1 MTGTEISQKTS
12 LALFYATLAC
22 AAGTIA
28 LGIGVGPKG
37 MAWASCFGS
46 ALCFID
52 LWRRRKAGL
61 LLPTIM
67 LGVNLLFLIV
77 AGMLAFFF
85 LSPLPD
91 VSLQMP
97 KLSQNVSELNGAFRV
112 RLPEG
117 WAAEPLHADNEI
129 GFRAHPV
136 NRTAYMGVAE
146 LTVRVRVME
155 KKQAANSEF
164 FEKMAQTLNLSSG
177 QKKRL
182 FEFRTEPAELLN
194 ESSGLWSYLV
204 LKRFWIPLYQTS
216 LFGLQ
221 KGRYLCSVATSGLKS
236 HDKLATVMCLG
247 VMESIQMA
255 ENAEK
260 FL

>member
-1 MTGTEISQKTS
+1 MEIYQKTS
-12 LALFYATLAC
+12 LTLFYAAVIGALV
-22 AAGTIA
+22 TIA
-28 LGIGVGPKG
+28 LGIAMGPK
-37 MAWASCFGS
+37 AI
-46 ALCFID
+46 ALAACIGIVLCLTD
-52 LWRRRKAGL
+52 LWRRKKARAAL
-61 LLPTIM
+61 LLPMIM
-67 LGVNLLFLIV
+67 LGANLLFLVI

-85 LSPLPD
+85 LSPLPE

-97 KLSQNVSELNGAFRV
+97 KLSQNVSELNGAFRL

-117 WAAEPLHADNEI
+117 WSVEPLHAANEI

-136 NRTAYMGVAE
+136 ERTAYMGVAE
-146 LTVRVRVME
+146 LTVRVRVLE
-155 KKQAANSEF
+155 KKQVASTEF
-164 FEKMAQTLNLSSG
+164 FEKMAQTLGLTTG

-182 FEFRTEPAELLN
+182 FNFHTEPAQLLN
-194 ESSGLWSYLV
+194 ESGGLWSYLV

-236 HDKLATVMCLG
+236 HDKLATVLCLG
-247 VMESIQMA
+247 VMESIQIA